1 MVSLWDGQQDE
12 KDKIATKERENEK
25 LRRCVQRYIQRIW
38 KSYWVQKK
46 TMDMFGRL
54 SRNGKTFWENL
65 TGKDGEIDLKNP
77 NCWTN
82 YKRCSRQDSR
92 IFR

>member
-1 MVSLWDGQQDE
+1 MKTLGV
-12 KDKIATKERENEK
+12 
-25 LRRCVQRYIQRIW
+25 CVQRYIQRIW
-38 KSYWVQKK
+38 KSYWVRK

-82 YKRCSRQDSR
+82 YKPKM
-92 IFR
+92 